1 MNPSRETIRSALVQ
15 DMEDLYNSNPY
26 LYMEDSS
33 EYVFVSMG
41 FRSLSIDL
49 PESDTCPIFDI
60 CLDSGIVEL
69 CGPYPD
75 SYHSWREL

>member
-1 MNPSRETIRSALVQ
+1 MNPSRETIRSTLVQ
-15 DMEDLYNSNPY
+15 NMEDLYHSHPY
-26 LYMEDSS
+26 LHMEDSS

-41 FRSLSIDL
+41 FRPLSIDL
-49 PESDTCPIFDI
+49 PESDTYSVFDI
-60 CLDSGIVEL
+60 CLDSGVVEL